1 MEFTQPRVFRL
12 AGTSIDHYGMA
23 AFLSDIGAEG
33 WSTDTTNPGE
43 HLVEVAGKTCY
54 RSFHEDLNANLRRV
68 RSGDNEGYI
77 GNIIKS
83 QHGSVLEHVYDTFA
97 LVGVSRVL
105 THEMVRHR
113 LCNFSQESLRFVRLT
128 ELAAMYPGVF
138 SKEFLEKI
146 GAKGMHIVGRK
157 HALKDTADALLKLFK
172 GTFEHLEDVQLRMA
186 NALDLDSLESFD
198 GKKKLTSAMR
208 RLAPIGLATTL
219 IMTTNARNWRHII
232 QQRTS
237 RHAEEEIRMV
247 TGAIFRMLHAH
258 NPNLYQDAK
267 VELIDGYDEITFE
280 HGRI

>member
-1 MEFTQPRVFRL
+1 MKFTEPRVFRL
-12 AGTSIDHYGMA
+12 AGTSLDFYGVNA
-23 AFLSDIGAEG
+23 YLKEVGAEKWG
-33 WSTDTTNPGE
+33 SDSNNDGE
-43 HLVEVAGKTCY
+43 VLVEIAGKTCY
-54 RSFHEDLNANLRRV
+54 RSFHEDLNANLKRV
-68 RSGDNEGYI
+68 RSGDNAGYV

-146 GAKGMHIVGRK
+146 GVKDGRSVG
-157 HALKDTADALLKLFK
+157 HDITNQETADYLQGLFQE
-172 GTFEHLEDVQLRMA
+172 TFEHLEDVQLQMA
-186 NALDLDSLESFD
+186 NALDLDNLQSFD
-198 GKKKLTSAMR
+198 GKKKLTSGMR

-219 IMTTNARNWRHII
+219 IMTTNARNWRHIV

-247 TGAIFRMLHAH
+247 TGTIFRMLSVH

-267 VELIDGYDEITFE
+267 VELVDGYDEVTFE